1 MNGVP
6 PLAAAAG
13 QWASIPMV
21 AGTSCPNQGPVR
33 TRLLLALVYKHP
45 VAAALRRHD
54 TEG

>member
-1 MNGVP
+1 MHGVP

-13 QWASIPMV
+13 QEASIPMV
-21 AGTSCPNQGPVR
+21 AGMSCPEQGLVR
-33 TRLLLALVYKHP
+33 SRPPLALVYKHP